1 MTPAPRVVVP
11 EPARR
16 STRTGRFL
24 YSADHGHRVLIY
36 AIYPSKD
43 RPLLAV
49 WMAAQVGHT
58 RAQGD
63 RAV

>member
-24 YSADHGHRVLIY
+24 YSH
-36 AIYPSKD
+36 S
-43 RPLLAV
+43 RPRTSSPNLRYLSVQGQAV
-49 WMAAQVGHT
+49 IGRMAAQVGHT
-58 RAQGD
+58 WAQGD